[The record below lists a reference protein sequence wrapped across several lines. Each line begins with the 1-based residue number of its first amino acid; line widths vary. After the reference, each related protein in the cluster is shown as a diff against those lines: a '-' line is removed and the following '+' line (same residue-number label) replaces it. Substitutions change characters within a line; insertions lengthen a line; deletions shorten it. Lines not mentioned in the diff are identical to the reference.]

1 MSPPFLP
8 APFGV
13 LICLRPA
20 AFRLPLVTVSGRA
33 AALFVVLERCNAES
47 VFYPVSI
54 RTPAPFVPLRNIA
67 NARYCFRTLA
77 YNRDP
82 FHSCSCLSST
92 SFRLQQLRCVLIVS
106 PKVLRKAPLL
116 CLFLRVTVFT
126 NCQRLQY
133 FYDIVI
139 LPPPISLT
147 LRSASRA

>member
-20 AFRLPLVTVSGRA
+20 AVRLPLVTVPEGQQLYSWFWNVA
-33 AALFVVLERCNAES
+33 NAES

-77 YNRDP
+77 YNCEP
-82 FHSCSCLSST
+82 FHSCSCLFST
-92 SFRLQQLRCVLIVS
+92 SLRLQQLRCVLIAP
-106 PKVLRKAPLL
+106 PKAHRKAPLL
-116 CLFLRVTVFT
+116 CLFMRVTVFT

-139 LPPPISLT
+139 LPPISLT